1 MNKRPLILITNDDG
15 ITARG
20 IHCLAEAV
28 KDLGDIIVVAPDGP
42 RSGQSSAITVDSL
55 LRLTPR
61 EFGEGIEAYSVNG
74 TPADCVKLAM
84 HALMRER
91 RPDIIL
97 AGINHGSNSGNSVNY
112 SGTMGA
118 VIEGCFA
125 GVPSVVYSLL
135 DHSHNADFSFILP
148 MVTEITRKVLST
160 GLPKDICL
168 NINFPKGIVP
178 KGLKMAAG
186 ARGRWTEEYEEYVS
200 PHGKPF
206 YLLTGKYI
214 EENPDDDTTDNYWLS
229 RGWATIVPVR
239 PDQTAFDQIKPLEY
253 LTL

>member
-125 GVPSVVYSLL
+125 GVPSVGYSLL

-186 ARGRWTEEYEEYVS
+186 ALYYDRLRSPRCATANIPLPETRRTRSESQAMKRCQPHKHGSLRHATKGRAHDATRPV
-200 PHGKPF
+200 
-206 YLLTGKYI
+206 KYG
-214 EENPDDDTTDNYWLS
+214 
-229 RGWATIVPVR
+229 R
-239 PDQTAFDQIKPLEY
+239 
-253 LTL
+253 

>member
-1 MNKRPLILITNDDG
+1 MKKRPLIFITNDDG

-20 IHCLAEAV
+20 IHCLADAV
-28 KDLGDIIVVAPDGP
+28 KNLGDIIVVAPDGP
-42 RSGQSSAITVDSL
+42 RSGQSSAITVDSPL
-55 LRLTPR
+55 KITPR
-61 EFGEGIEAYSVNG
+61 EFEEGIEAYSVNG
-74 TPADCVKLAM
+74 TPVDCVKLAM
-84 HALMRER
+84 HAVMKDR

-118 VIEGCFA
+118 VIEGCFT
-125 GVPSVVYSLL
+125 GVPSVGYSLL
-135 DHSHNADFSFILP
+135 DHSHNADFSPILP
-148 MVTEITRKVLST
+148 MITEITRKVLEN
-160 GLPKDICL
+160 GLPKDVCL
-168 NINFPKGIVP
+168 NVNFPKGRVP
-178 KGLKMAAG
+178 EGVKMTAG
-186 ARGRWTEEYEEYVS
+186 ARGHWTEEYADYVS

-214 EENPDDDTTDNYWLS
+214 NENPDDDTTDNYWLS

>member
-15 ITARG
+15 ITAR
-20 IHCLAEAV
+20 
-28 KDLGDIIVVAPDGP
+28 DLIVVAPDGP

-84 HALMRER
+84 HALMKER

-125 GVPSVVYSLL
+125 GVPVCQKIFASIST
-135 DHSHNADFSFILP
+135 SPKESF
-148 MVTEITRKVLST
+148 RK
-160 GLPKDICL
+160 D
-168 NINFPKGIVP
+168 
-178 KGLKMAAG
+178 
-186 ARGRWTEEYEEYVS
+186 
-200 PHGKPF
+200 
-206 YLLTGKYI
+206 
-214 EENPDDDTTDNYWLS
+214 
-229 RGWATIVPVR
+229 
-239 PDQTAFDQIKPLEY
+239 
-253 LTL
+253 